1 MAVDPS
7 DDHELLPCGTSA
19 DELLDHLREDTATAH
34 ERTCPHCRA
43 AAEEFRPLLSA
54 LGSVLG
60 EDREVTAPPG
70 LLDDVMRA
78 VRAEGRSKET
88 LRLPGPGSGRGSGS
102 GPHSGG
108 APGDTRIRHSAVSAM
123 LRACV
128 DPTEGLIVGRCRI
141 ERTPDGLA
149 VTATARVLTGTVI
162 PDATA
167 AARRA
172 MAAFVEDR
180 LGLRVA
186 RIDIDVTDVIDLG

>member
-7 DDHELLPCGTSA
+7 HDHDHSDDQLPCGTSA
-19 DELLDHLREDTATAH
+19 DALLDHLRAGTTTAH

-54 LGSVLG
+54 MGSALGD
-60 EDREVTAPPG
+60 DREITAPPG

-78 VRAEGRSKET
+78 VRAEGRSKKT
-88 LRLPGPGSGRGSGS
+88 LRLPGAGT
-102 GPHSGG
+102 GG
-108 APGDTRIRHSAVSAM
+108 TPGDTRIRHSAVSAM

-128 DPTEGLIVGRCRI
+128 DPAEGLLVGRCRI
-141 ERTPDGLA
+141 ERTPDGL
-149 VTATARVLTGTVI
+149 VIGATARVLTGTVI
-162 PDATA
+162 PEATA

-172 MAAFVEDR
+172 MGTFVEDR

-186 RIDIDVTDVIDLG
+186 RIDIDVTDVIDLP

>member
-7 DDHELLPCGTSA
+7 DDHDQLPCGTYA
-19 DELLDHLREDTATAH
+19 DALLDHLRAGTATEH
-34 ERTCPHCRA
+34 ERTCPHCRTA
-43 AAEEFRPLLSA
+43 SEEFRPLLSA
-54 LGSVLG
+54 LGSSLG
-60 EDREVTAPPG
+60 DDREITAPPG

-88 LRLPGPGSGRGSGS
+88 LRLPDTGSG
-102 GPHSGG
+102 GG
-108 APGDTRIRHSAVSAM
+108 PGDTRIRHSAVSAM

-128 DPTEGLIVGRCRI
+128 DPAEGLLVGRCRI

-149 VTATARVLTGTVI
+149 IAATARVLTGTVI
-162 PDATA
+162 PEATA

-172 MAAFVEDR
+172 MGTFVEDR

-186 RIDIDVTDVIDLG
+186 RIDIDVTDVIHLP

>member
-7 DDHELLPCGTSA
+7 DDHEQLPCGTSA
-19 DELLDHLREDTATAH
+19 DQLLDHLREGTATRH
-34 ERTCPHCRA
+34 ERTCPYCLA

-54 LGSVLG
+54 LGSALE

-78 VRAEGRSKET
+78 VRAEGRSRET
-88 LRLPGPGSGRGSGS
+88 LRLPDPAS
-102 GPHSGG
+102 GPDSGG

-128 DPTEGLIVGRCRI
+128 DPAGGLIVGRCRI
-141 ERTPDGLA
+141 ERTPDGL
-149 VTATARVLTGTVI
+149 VITATARVLTGTVI

-172 MAAFVEDR
+172 MVGFVEDR

-186 RIDIDVTDVIDLG
+186 RIDIDVTDVIDPA

>member
-7 DDHELLPCGTSA
+7 DDHEQLPCGTSA
-19 DELLDHLREDTATAH
+19 DELLDHLREGTTTAH

-54 LGSVLG
+54 LGSVLSG
-60 EDREVTAPPG
+60 EHEVTAPPG

-78 VRAEGRSKET
+78 VRAEGRSRQT
-88 LRLPGPGSGRGSGS
+88 LRLPGPGRGSASGS
-102 GPHSGG
+102 DPGG

-128 DPTEGLIVGRCRI
+128 DPAEGLIIGRCRI
-141 ERTPDGLA
+141 GHGPDGLA

>member
-7 DDHELLPCGTSA
+7 DDPDQLPGGTSA
-19 DELLDHLREDTATAH
+19 DALLEHLRAGTTPGH
-34 ERTCPHCRA
+34 ERTCPHCQA

-54 LGSVLG
+54 LDSAAGDG
-60 EDREVTAPPG
+60 RGITAPPG

-88 LRLPGPGSGRGSGS
+88 LRLPDRGSGEGS
-102 GPHSGG
+102 
-108 APGDTRIRHSAVSAM
+108 GDTRIRHSAVSAM

-128 DPTEGLIVGRCRI
+128 DPAEGLIVGRCRI
-141 ERTPDGLA
+141 TRAPEGLVIA
-149 VTATARVLTGTVI
+149 ATARVLTGTVI

-172 MAAFVEDR
+172 MVGFVEDR

-186 RIDIDVTDVIDLG
+186 RVDIDVTDVIDLP